1 MNIQKLSLIPWTSE
15 FDHKILL
22 SKFHGMVSDSNKSD
36 QQLINFW
43 RPKDQAQS
51 LKYKKTS
58 ILLGPKLPYKLE
70 EFTMISSPTEKG
82 VLIIG
87 GSTSNFVFTSDIL
100 ELSGD
105 SIDTLEWKILDQKLQ
120 HARSLHISFSVSNEI
135 AAMITMN

>member
-1 MNIQKLSLIPWTSE
+1 
-15 FDHKILL
+15 
-22 SKFHGMVSDSNKSD
+22 
-36 QQLINFW
+36 
-43 RPKDQAQS
+43 
-51 LKYKKTS
+51 
-58 ILLGPKLPYKLE
+58 
-70 EFTMISSPTEKG
+70 MISSPTEKG

-120 HARSLHISFSVSNEI
+120 HGRGLHVSFSVSNEI